1 MENLS
6 GTVNLCRRKEE
17 NHTLVPE
24 LHTTHT

>member
-1 MENLS
+1 MENLYS
-6 GTVNLCRRKEE
+6 TVNLCRRKEE